1 MATFQTITIAKGDAG
16 QRLDRWFRERFPAV
30 GFGELQKL
38 LRTGQVRLDGKRAKA
53 SARLEAG
60 QQVRVPPRVQA
71 GEGKAKTTGMGD
83 GPREGMGDGQGDSP
97 GPKAAPRST
106 PPVRA
111 ADARALRD
119 SVLYLD
125 DDMIVI
131 DKPAGLAVQGGTGT
145 HRHLDA
151 MLDALKF
158 DADERPRLVHRLDRD
173 TSGVLVLARNRAA
186 AQALT
191 RAFRARETRKIYLA
205 ITVGVPRPRRGKID
219 LALGKTGGRGR
230 EKMSGDADEAS
241 RAVTLYDVLDAAAQR
256 AALVTMMPLTGR
268 THQLRA
274 HMAAIGTPI
283 LGDGKYG
290 GREAFI
296 SGINLEKRLHLHA
309 WRLEIPKPEGGIL
322 AISAPLSPHM
332 AAAVAAFGFDVGRD
346 DDPFPRD

>member
-1 MATFQTITIAKGDAG
+1 MAEFHTISVGKRDAG
-16 QRLDRWFRERFPAV
+16 LRLDRWFRDRFPAV

-38 LRTGQVRLDGKRAKA
+38 LRTGQVRVDGKRAKA
-53 SARLEAG
+53 GDRLEAG

-71 GEGKAKTTGMGD
+71 GK
-83 GPREGMGDGQGDSP
+83 GPAA
-97 GPKAAPRST
+97 KAAPAEAGTGTAAPRRDP

-111 ADARALRD
+111 ADARALQAR
-119 SVLYLD
+119 VLYRD

-151 MLDALKF
+151 MLEVLRYDAP
-158 DADERPRLVHRLDRD
+158 DRPRLVHRLDRD
-173 TSGVLVLARNRAA
+173 TSGVLVLARSRAA

-191 RAFRARETRKIYLA
+191 HAFRARETRKIYLA
-205 ITVGVPRPRRGKID
+205 VTVGVPRPRRGKID

-230 EKMSGDADEAS
+230 EKMTGDAEDAS
-241 RAVTLYDVLDAAAQR
+241 RAVTLYDVMDAAGHR
-256 AALVTMMPLTGR
+256 AALVTLMPLTGR

-274 HMAAIGTPI
+274 HLAAIGTPI

-296 SGINLEKRLHLHA
+296 GGFGLEKRLHLHA
-309 WRLEIPKPEGGIL
+309 ARLEIPKPAGGVL
-322 AISAPLSPHM
+322 AVSAPLPPHM
-332 AAAVAAFGFDVGRD
+332 AAAISAFGFDAGGEV
-346 DDPFPRD
+346 DPFPRD